1 MSNLKS
7 TQKASNQDQTPSQSP
22 AETTLGLAMKKAGV
36 DTPEGIPSRRN
47 SPDELNLQTSE
58 DMTPQSLCGLQNH
71 QNHPLTYFPP
81 VFHKLSL
88 EDIDVLITLNAFLQ
102 DDKIFQW
109 GVDLKESKSTDAESA
124 ALSEGDETT
133 LTIHYKGLLEHCYI
147 QDVDKDSSTSKIY
160 PIYASVSSTSSGV
173 GHPPEYSFN
182 LWVVDADWKI
192 ILNKKAPLKNLLELL
207 YPDVLNFKLSWGNYL
222 GDSFTVAL

>member
-7 TQKASNQDQTPSQSP
+7 TQKASNQDQSP

-47 SPDELNLQTSE
+47 LQTSE
-58 DMTPQSLCGLQNH
+58 SMTLQNLGGLQNH

-109 GVDLKESKSTDAESA
+109 GVDLKESKSTGAESA
-124 ALSEGDETT
+124 ALPEGAETT

-147 QDVDKDSSTSKIY
+147 QDVDTSKIY

-182 LWVVDADWKI
+182 LWVVDADGEI
-192 ILNKKAPLKNLLELL
+192 TLNKKAPLKNLLELL

>member
-1 MSNLKS
+1 MSLKL
-7 TQKASNQDQTPSQSP
+7 TQRASNPDQSP

-47 SPDELNLQTSE
+47 LQTSE
-58 DMTPQSLCGLQNH
+58 GQNFQNL

-109 GVDLKESKSTDAESA
+109 SAESA
-124 ALSEGDETT
+124 GAEKT
-133 LTIHYKGLLEHCYI
+133 LTIHYKGLLEHCFI
-147 QDVDKDSSTSKIY
+147 QDVNTSKIY
-160 PIYASVSSTSSGV
+160 PIYASVSSTSSGA
-173 GHPPEYSFN
+173 GHSPEYSFN
-182 LWVVDADWKI
+182 LWVVDTDGEI

>member
-7 TQKASNQDQTPSQSP
+7 TQKASNLDQPP

-47 SPDELNLQTSE
+47 LQTSE
-58 DMTPQSLCGLQNH
+58 SMTLQNLGGLQNH

-81 VFHKLSL
+81 VFHKISL

-109 GVDLKESKSTDAESA
+109 CVESTGA
-124 ALSEGDETT
+124 ETT

-147 QDVDKDSSTSKIY
+147 QDVDTSKIY

-173 GHPPEYSFN
+173 GHPPEYSLN
-182 LWVVDADWKI
+182 LWVVDADGGI

>member
-1 MSNLKS
+1 MSLKS
-7 TQKASNQDQTPSQSP
+7 TQRASNPDQTPNQSP

-47 SPDELNLQTSE
+47 LQTSE
-58 DMTPQSLCGLQNH
+58 GQNL

-109 GVDLKESKSTDAESA
+109 GAELA
-124 ALSEGDETT
+124 IHEKT
-133 LTIHYKGLLEHCYI
+133 LTIHYKGLLEHCFI
-147 QDVDKDSSTSKIY
+147 QDVNKDSGTSKIY
-160 PIYASVSSTSSGV
+160 PIYASVSSTSSEV

-182 LWVVDADWKI
+182 LWVVDADGEI

-207 YPDVLNFKLSWGNYL
+207 YPDVLNFKLSWGNYF
-222 GDSFTVAL
+222 GDSFTLAL

>member
-7 TQKASNQDQTPSQSP
+7 TQKASNSDQTPNQSP

-58 DMTPQSLCGLQNH
+58 SITLH
-71 QNHPLTYFPP
+71 NHPLTYFPP
-81 VFHKLSL
+81 VFHKLIL

-109 GVDLKESKSTDAESA
+109 GVDLKESKSTGAESA
-124 ALSEGDETT
+124 ALPEGAETT

-147 QDVDKDSSTSKIY
+147 QDVDTSKIY

-182 LWVVDADWKI
+182 LWVVDADGEI

>member
-7 TQKASNQDQTPSQSP
+7 TQKASNLHQSP

-36 DTPEGIPSRRN
+36 DTPQGIPSRRN
-47 SPDELNLQTSE
+47 LQTSE
-58 DMTPQSLCGLQNH
+58 SMTLQNLGGLQNH

-109 GVDLKESKSTDAESA
+109 AVDLKKSESTGA
-124 ALSEGDETT
+124 ATAGAETT

-147 QDVDKDSSTSKIY
+147 QDVDTSKIY

-182 LWVVDADWKI
+182 LWVVDADGEI

-207 YPDVLNFKLSWGNYL
+207 YPDVLNLKLSWGNYL

>member
-7 TQKASNQDQTPSQSP
+7 IQKASNQDQTPNQSP
-22 AETTLGLAMKKAGV
+22 AETTLSLAMRKAGV

-47 SPDELNLQTSE
+47 SPDELNLQTS
-58 DMTPQSLCGLQNH
+58 DILK
-71 QNHPLTYFPP
+71 NHPLTYFPP
-81 VFHKLSL
+81 VFHKSNLD
-88 EDIDVLITLNAFLQ
+88 DIDLLITLYAFLQ

-109 GVDLKESKSTDAESA
+109 VAEPANSLLGGA
-124 ALSEGDETT
+124 EKT

-147 QDVDKDSSTSKIY
+147 QDVNKGSGTSKIY

-173 GHPPEYSFN
+173 GHQPEYSFN
-182 LWVVDADWKI
+182 LWVVDADGEI

>member
-7 TQKASNQDQTPSQSP
+7 TQKASNLDQTPNQSP

-47 SPDELNLQTSE
+47 LQTSE
-58 DMTPQSLCGLQNH
+58 SMTLQNIGGLQNH

-102 DDKIFQW
+102 DDKTFQW
-109 GVDLKESKSTDAESA
+109 AVDLKKSESTGA
-124 ALSEGDETT
+124 ATAGAETT

-147 QDVDKDSSTSKIY
+147 QDVDTSKIY
-160 PIYASVSSTSSGV
+160 PIYASVSSTSYGV
-173 GHPPEYSFN
+173 GHSPEYSFN
-182 LWVVDADWKI
+182 LWVVDAGGEI

>member
-1 MSNLKS
+1 MSLKS
-7 TQKASNQDQTPSQSP
+7 TQRASNPDQTPNQTP

-47 SPDELNLQTSE
+47 LQTSE
-58 DMTPQSLCGLQNH
+58 GQNFQNL

-109 GVDLKESKSTDAESA
+109 AVDLKQYESTGAELA
-124 ALSEGDETT
+124 GAEKT
-133 LTIHYKGLLEHCYI
+133 LTIHYKGLLEHCFI
-147 QDVDKDSSTSKIY
+147 QDVNTSKIY

-173 GHPPEYSFN
+173 GHSPEYSFN
-182 LWVVDADWKI
+182 LWVVDADGEI

>member
-1 MSNLKS
+1 MSLKS
-7 TQKASNQDQTPSQSP
+7 TQRASNLDQTPNQTP

-47 SPDELNLQTSE
+47 LQTSE
-58 DMTPQSLCGLQNH
+58 GQNL

-109 GVDLKESKSTDAESA
+109 CVESTGA
-124 ALSEGDETT
+124 ETT

-173 GHPPEYSFN
+173 GHPPEYSLN
-182 LWVVDADWKI
+182 LWVVDADGEI

>member
-7 TQKASNQDQTPSQSP
+7 TQKASNRDQTPNQPP

-47 SPDELNLQTSE
+47 LQTSE
-58 DMTPQSLCGLQNH
+58 SMTLQNLGGLQNH

-109 GVDLKESKSTDAESA
+109 AVDLKEYQSTGAESVGA
-124 ALSEGDETT
+124 ESVGAETT

-182 LWVVDADWKI
+182 LWVVDADGEI
-192 ILNKKAPLKNLLELL
+192 VLNKKAPLKNLLELL

>member
-7 TQKASNQDQTPSQSP
+7 TQKASNLNQSP

-47 SPDELNLQTSE
+47 LQTSE
-58 DMTPQSLCGLQNH
+58 SMTLQNIGGLQNH

-109 GVDLKESKSTDAESA
+109 GAELASP
-124 ALSEGDETT
+124 EKT
-133 LTIHYKGLLEHCYI
+133 LTIHYKGLLEHCFI
-147 QDVDKDSSTSKIY
+147 QDVNTSKIY

-182 LWVVDADWKI
+182 LWVVGADGGI
-192 ILNKKAPLKNLLELL
+192 ILNKEAPLKNLLELL
-207 YPDVLNFKLSWGNYL
+207 YPDVLKFKLSWGNYL
-222 GDSFTVAL
+222 GDSFTLAL